1 MNPRFM
7 NPRWSYILAL
17 PRWMGRWLLI
27 ALITGVPI
35 GTASAFFLIALDW
48 ATGNRQQHPLLIWG
62 LPIAGLIVGGCFLR
76 FGNSVER
83 GNNLILDEIHQP
95 RETIPFR
102 MMPMVLI
109 GTVISHLFGASVG
122 REGTAIQ
129 MGGAIADQCAHRF
142 HLKGET
148 RRILLVMGIGAG
160 FASVFGT
167 PLAGTVFGLEVL
179 AIGAMRYDA
188 LFPCMAA
195 SLIAH
200 ATCVLWGA
208 HHTHYPTAIVPPLS
222 FAPAVAVVIAGAL
235 FGLMARLFSWLT
247 QAIASTLKALIP
259 WAPLRPFV
267 GGALIALLVMN
278 ITGLDRYIGLGEP
291 IIESALHSPVALYDT
306 LGKLGF
312 TVLSLGSGFK
322 GGEVTPLFYIGTTL
336 GNAVAQLAH
345 QPVALLASVGFVA
358 VFAGAANTP
367 LASTLMAIELFGPAI
382 APYALMGCVISY
394 LFSGPRGIYAAQR
407 VERHKWP
414 GIAP

>member
-1 MNPRFM
+1 MNQ
-7 NPRWSYILAL
+7 RWLYLLSL
-17 PRWMGRWLLI
+17 PRWIGGWLLI
-27 ALITGVPI
+27 ALLTGIPI

-48 ATGNRQQHPLLIWG
+48 ATGTRQLHSQLIWA
-62 LPIAGLIVGGCFLR
+62 LPIAGLAVGWCFMR
-76 FGNSVER
+76 FGSSVER
-83 GNNLILDEIHQP
+83 GNNLILDEIHKPQA
-95 RETIPFR
+95 TIPFR

-129 MGGAIADQCAHRF
+129 MGGAIADQCAYRL
-142 HLKGET
+142 HLDGEA

-200 ATCVLWGA
+200 ATCLLWGA
-208 HHTHYPTAIVPPLS
+208 HHTHYPTAIVPSLTLS
-222 FAPAVAVVIAGAL
+222 PVIAVAIVGAL
-235 FGLMARLFSWLT
+235 FGLMARAFSWLT
-247 QAIASTLKALIP
+247 QSIAAIMKRVIP
-259 WAPLRPFV
+259 WPPLRPFI
-267 GGALIALLVMN
+267 GGAIIALLVMD
-278 ITGLDRYIGLGEP
+278 IAGLDRYIGLGVP
-291 IIESALHSPVALYDT
+291 IIESALKNPLPLYDT

-312 TVLSLGSGFK
+312 TTLSLGSGFK
-322 GGEVTPLFYIGTTL
+322 GGEVTPLFYIGATF
-336 GNAVAQLAH
+336 GNAMAQLAH
-345 QPVALLASVGFVA
+345 QPIALLASVGFVA

-382 APYALMGCVISY
+382 APYALIACVISY
-394 LFSGPRGIYAAQR
+394 LFSGPKGIYAAQR
-407 VERHKWP
+407 VERQKWP
-414 GIAP
+414 GVTP

>member
-1 MNPRFM
+1 MNQ
-7 NPRWSYILAL
+7 RWSYFLSL
-17 PRWMGRWLLI
+17 PCWIGRWLLI
-27 ALITGVPI
+27 ALLTGIPI
-35 GTASAFFLIALDW
+35 GTASAFFLMALDW
-48 ATGNRQQHPLLIWG
+48 ATGTRQMHPQLIWA
-62 LPIAGLIVGGCFLR
+62 LPVAGLIVGWCFLR
-76 FGNSVER
+76 FGSSVER
-83 GNNLILDEIHQP
+83 GNNLILDEIHEP
-95 RETIPFR
+95 RATIPFR
-102 MMPMVLI
+102 MMPMVLV

-129 MGGAIADQCAHRF
+129 MGGAIADQWAHRL
-142 HLKGET
+142 HLDGET

-200 ATCVLWGA
+200 ATCLLWGA
-208 HHTHYPTAIVPPLS
+208 HHTHYPAAIVPSLS
-222 FAPAVAVVIAGAL
+222 LTPVVAVVVAGAL

-247 QAIASTLKALIP
+247 QRISALLKQLIP
-259 WAPLRPFV
+259 WAPLRPFI
-267 GGALIALLVMN
+267 GGAIIALLVMD
-278 ITGLDRYIGLGEP
+278 IAGLDRYIGLGVP
-291 IIESALHSPVALYDT
+291 VIESALRAPVPLQDA

-312 TVLSLGSGFK
+312 TALSLGSGFK
-322 GGEVTPLFYIGTTL
+322 GGEVTPLFYIGTTF
-336 GNAVAQLAH
+336 GNALAQLSH

-382 APYALMGCVISY
+382 APYALIACVISY
-394 LFSGPRGIYAAQR
+394 LFSGPHGIYTAQR

-414 GIAP
+414 GMKR